1 MELNKI
7 FFKSI
12 VTCFIF
18 SSLTL
23 LIALIAPE
31 SQFEELKE
39 SILMNIADKIG
50 TLGLL
55 ISLIGLVWC

>member
-23 LIALIAPE
+23 LIVLIAPE